1 MQSKPEL
8 TVFSIYLM
16 GGGASFHRNMIEN
29 RPDDTFNIQCIFLNP
44 LHWVGK
50 RSDNV
55 VLEEK
60 DCVFEFSAEPLVNI
74 AKRLEK
80 LISKHEGAIITNL
93 RTASNQKRRYPFYT
107 TWCNNPELS
116 KKSE

>member
-1 MQSKPEL
+1 
-8 TVFSIYLM
+8 
-16 GGGASFHRNMIEN
+16 MIEN

-60 DCVFEFSAEPLVNI
+60 DCIFEFSAEPLVNI
-74 AKRLEK
+74 AKDWR
-80 LISKHEGAIITNL
+80 N
-93 RTASNQKRRYPFYT
+93 
-107 TWCNNPELS
+107 
-116 KKSE
+116 